1 MNIPTISKLKQY
13 IIGDPLNPFSPNI
26 LRHISLVAFL
36 AWVGLGADGL
46 SSSCY
51 GPEEAFIA
59 LGKHTH
65 LALFIAMAMAITVF
79 IISLGYNQVIELFPS
94 GGGGYK
100 VASQLLGPYVGL
112 VSGAAL
118 IVDYVLTI
126 AVSTAAGMDAIF
138 SFLPKSAVYYK
149 LPAEALL
156 ILFLITLN
164 MRGMKESIKILLP
177 IFLGFIVT
185 HFTLIVYGIAAHSK
199 GLLTIIPNTLNETK
213 ELSATIGLLPLLAL
227 LFHAYSLGSGTY
239 TGLEAVSNNANRLSE
254 PRVRTG
260 RWTMF
265 YMAVSLSFTAAG
277 IILLY
282 LLWSAHAVPGQ
293 TLNAVVF
300 QSILGNSWLGKT
312 VLFITLLLEAGLLFV
327 AANSGF
333 LAGPNVLSN
342 MALDNWV
349 PNRFRHLS
357 SRLVVQNGIIVFGIL
372 ALLILLWS
380 GGEVSWLVIL
390 YSINVFVTFSLC
402 LLGLCVYWAKHR
414 AKASPHWVWRL
425 GFSAFACAVTTS
437 MLLVTLFSKFQSGG
451 WVTVI
456 ITLTVIGLCLL
467 INKHYVSVN
476 KKLAQLDA
484 QLKQP
489 ISSIKHPHPITI
501 DPKQPTAVVLIG
513 KNPGVGMHTLLCV
526 LRLFPNHFKNFIF
539 LSVGIV
545 DVESFTG
552 GTALEKMRDKV
563 TDTLQYFVDYCS
575 QYGIPSESYAG
586 FGTDIVEKL
595 MSLAEKVEEK
605 YPNCIFFASK
615 LIFEHDNWAT
625 RLLHNETPNT
635 LQRYLHLQGKEL
647 VILPMKIYN

>member
-1 MNIPTISKLKQY
+1 MSIIARLKHY
-13 IIGDPLNPFSPNI
+13 IIGDPLNPFSPTI
-26 LRHISLVAFL
+26 LRHISLVAFF

-59 LGKHTH
+59 LGSHTH
-65 LALFIAMAMAITVF
+65 LALFIALAMAITVF
-79 IISLGYNQVIELFPS
+79 VISLGYNQVIELFPS

-100 VASQLLGPYVGL
+100 VASRLLGPYVGL

-126 AVSTAAGMDAIF
+126 AVSTAAGVDALF
-138 SFLPKSAVYYK
+138 SFLPRHVSTYK
-149 LPAEALL
+149 LPVEAGI
-156 ILFLITLN
+156 ILFLIVLN
-164 MRGMKESIKILLP
+164 MRGMKESIKVLLP
-177 IFLGFIVT
+177 IFIGFVMT
-185 HFTLIVYGIAAHSK
+185 HFALIIYGIAAHSK
-199 GLLTIIPNTLNETK
+199 GLLNIIPNTLSETK
-213 ELSATIGLLPLLAL
+213 ELSAAIGFLPMLAL

-254 PRVRTG
+254 PRVKTG
-260 RWTMF
+260 KWTMF

-282 LLWSAHAVPGQ
+282 LLWAAHPAPGQ
-293 TLNAVVF
+293 TLNAIVF
-300 QSILGNSWLGKT
+300 HSILGDSWLGKII
-312 VLFITLLLEAGLLFV
+312 LCITLLLEAGLLFV

-333 LAGPNVLSN
+333 LAGPNVLAN

-372 ALLILLWS
+372 ALLILFLS
-380 GGEVSWLVIL
+380 RGEVSWLVIL

-414 AKASPHWVWRL
+414 TQASPRWRWRL
-425 GFSAFACAVTTS
+425 SFSAFACAVTTS
-437 MLLVTLFSKFQSGG
+437 ILFVTLFSKFQSGG

-456 ITLTVIGLCLL
+456 ITLTVVGLCML
-467 INKHYVSVN
+467 INKHYDSLH
-476 KKLAQLDA
+476 KKLLQLDS

-489 ISSIKHPHPITI
+489 ITQKHPHPIAT
-501 DPKQPTAVVLIG
+501 DPQQPTAVILVG
-513 KNPGVGMHTLLCV
+513 KSPGVGMHTLLCV
-526 LRLFPNHFKNFIF
+526 LRLFPHHFKNFIF

-552 GTALEKMRDKV
+552 GTALEEMRDKV
-563 TDTLQYFVDYCS
+563 TNTLQYFVDYCS
-575 QYGIPSESYAG
+575 QYGIPSESYAA
-586 FGTDIVEKL
+586 FGTDTIDKL
-595 MSLAEKVEEK
+595 MALAEKVEEK
-605 YPNCIFFASK
+605 FPNCIFFASK
-615 LIFEHDNWAT
+615 LIFEHDNWIT
-625 RLLHNETPNT
+625 RLLHNETPNS
-635 LQRYLHLQGKEL
+635 LQRHMHLQSKEL